1 VLASLRRTA
10 ARVAVALTALM
21 SVAACDPTPPPRSL
35 PDLPLSAPT
44 FAATVQAYTGA
55 PVVGGNRID
64 LLLNGDQI
72 LPAKLAA
79 VRAARTSITY
89 AEYFYAEG
97 QVAADMAA
105 ALAERCR
112 AGVQVHVLLDGVGT
126 LSMEREHRAMLERAR
141 CHVATFRPL
150 GPLSA
155 RRTNYRNHRRVLVI
169 DGRLG
174 ITGGS
179 GVSWKWT
186 GNGRQP
192 EHWRDTDVRIEGPV
206 VEQLQ
211 AAFADNW
218 LEATGEM
225 LTGPLYFPGT
235 PPTSGGMRAHAV
247 RSAWFD
253 GGQTMSSLFLLAI
266 SGARR
271 SIHVTNPYFIPDD
284 ALADAFLAAARRG
297 VKVVVLVP
305 GVIDHALVR
314 EAGRA
319 NFGTLL
325 QAGIE
330 IHEYQPALLHSK
342 TMVVDGMWATVG
354 STNLDHRSFAL
365 NDELNV
371 AVYDAG
377 FAARLERAFADDLE
391 VSKRVTYESW
401 RARGLAARFFE
412 LVVIPIRDLL

>member
-1 VLASLRRTA
+1 
-10 ARVAVALTALM
+10 M
-21 SVAACDPTPPPRSL
+21 
-35 PDLPLSAPT
+35 
-44 FAATVQAYTGA
+44 
-55 PVVGGNRID
+55 
-64 LLLNGDQI
+64 
-72 LPAKLAA
+72 
-79 VRAARTSITY
+79 
-89 AEYFYAEG
+89 
-97 QVAADMAA
+97 
-105 ALAERCR
+105 
-112 AGVQVHVLLDGVGT
+112 LLDAVGT
-126 LSMEREHRAMLERAR
+126 LSMKREHRETLERAA

-150 GPLSA
+150 GPLSV

-169 DGRLG
+169 DGRVA

-179 GVSWKWT
+179 GVSWKWA
-186 GNGRQP
+186 GDGRIP
-192 EHWRDTDVRIEGPV
+192 EHWRDTDVRLEGPI

-211 AAFADNW
+211 AAFAENW

-225 LTGPLYFPGT
+225 LAGPRYFPGT
-235 PPTSGGMRAHAV
+235 QPARGRVRAHAV

-271 SIHVTNPYFIPDD
+271 SIHVTNPYFVPDRS
-284 ALADAFLAAARRG
+284 LANAFLAAARRG

-314 EAGRA
+314 EAGRG

-325 QAGIE
+325 QSGIE
-330 IHEYQPALLHSK
+330 IYEYQPALLHAK

-377 FAARLERAFADDLE
+377 FAAQMERAFADDLA

-401 RARGLAARFFE
+401 KSRGVIARFFE
-412 LVVIPIRDLL
+412 VIVIPIRDLL